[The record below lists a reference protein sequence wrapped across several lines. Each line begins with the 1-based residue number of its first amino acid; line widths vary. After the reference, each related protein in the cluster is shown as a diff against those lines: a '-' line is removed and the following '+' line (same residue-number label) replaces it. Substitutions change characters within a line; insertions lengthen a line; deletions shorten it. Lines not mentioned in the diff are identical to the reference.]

1 MTEIMLS
8 LIRST
13 LSGEEYNIP
22 KECDIDALLS
32 LSKRH
37 DLAHIVAHA
46 LEKRALLP
54 KNELGE
60 ALKKQKLLAVFRRN
74 TLDITEGQVCAL
86 FDEAKIDYI
95 PLKGAVLK
103 HFYPEEWMRTS
114 CDIDILIKP
123 DEREHAISLLT
134 DKLGFK
140 QESNGERDC
149 SLISKKGA
157 NLELHFSI
165 LSDDEKR
172 DSVLSRVWNYA
183 IPSGCGTSRYF
194 LKHEFF
200 VFYHISHMQTHFLE
214 GGCGVRPFI
223 DLWLYGKST
232 NYSEDKVKSLLKES
246 ESLAF
251 YKGIK
256 ELCDVWFNRAEH
268 TELTRLL
275 EEYTVSGGVYGTR
288 ENLGA
293 TGKHKKGNFFKYVF
307 SRIFMP
313 REKLRLVYPKID
325 KYPIL
330 IPFYQIK
337 RWLRLFDKSTYNS
350 AKSEIVGNKNAKN
363 TDYLMKELGL

>member
-8 LIRST
+8 LIRAT
-13 LSGEEYNIP
+13 LNGEEYDVP
-22 KECDIDALLS
+22 QECDITALIS
-32 LSKRH
+32 LAKRH

-54 KNELGE
+54 RNELGE
-60 ALKKQKLLAVFRRN
+60 EFKKQKLLAVFRRN
-74 TLDITEGQVCAL
+74 NLDVTEGQICAL
-86 FDEAKIDYI
+86 LDEAKIDYI

-123 DEREHAISLLT
+123 NNRKKAILLLT
-134 DKLGFK
+134 EKLGFK
-140 QESNGERDC
+140 QESDSERDC
-149 SLISKKGA
+149 SLISKKGV

-165 LSDDEKR
+165 ISGDEKR
-172 DSVLSRVWNYA
+172 DSVLMRVWDFA
-183 IPSGCGTSRYF
+183 IPSGGNTSRYF

-223 DLWLYGKST
+223 DLWLYGKFT
-232 NYSEDKVKSLLKES
+232 DYSEDNVKLLLKES
-246 ESLAF
+246 ESLEF

-256 ELCDVWFNRAEH
+256 ALCNVWFNRAEH

-275 EEYTVSGGVYGTR
+275 EEYTISGGVYGTR
-288 ENLGA
+288 KNLGA
-293 TGKHKKGNFFKYVF
+293 TGKHKKGNFFKYVI

-330 IPFYQIK
+330 IPFYQVK
-337 RWLRLFDKSTYNS
+337 RWFRLFDKSTYNS
-350 AKSEIVGNKNAKN
+350 AKSEIVGNKNASN